1 MIDIN
6 DFCSAY
12 AVKIDDITFQ
22 KVYSRAKHKCDFII
36 SRYGDGNGARRT
48 DKYMLEL
55 MRDELCSLSAE
66 LVSEV
71 IVRCLTA

>member
-1 MIDIN
+1 MITYEE
-6 DFCSAY
+6 FCFRVPCDKGEFEIAQ
-12 AVKIDDITFQ
+12 AN
-22 KVYSRAKHKCDFII
+22 AKKKLAFII

-71 IVRCLTA
+71 TVRCLTA